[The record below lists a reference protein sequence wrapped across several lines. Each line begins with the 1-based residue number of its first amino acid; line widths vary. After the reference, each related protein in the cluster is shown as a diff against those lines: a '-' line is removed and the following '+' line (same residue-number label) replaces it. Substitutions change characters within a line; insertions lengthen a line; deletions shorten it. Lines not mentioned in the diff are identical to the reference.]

1 MAGPVN
7 QEAAVKDALN
17 KLLKAHTAKRR
28 RKQDAEDAE
37 EKDHQVFQAS
47 AVNAIEKVIGPTLM
61 ALSRELEG
69 HGHEAAVSLRVGKD
83 SFPSAHLSFRIG
95 DRDDPNGAA
104 SASRLSFSTT
114 ASQNKFEVTTEIW
127 GRQGKD
133 AENNTSKLESR
144 PIAEVDAAWV
154 TAQGLLFVSG
164 VLDRS

>member
-1 MAGPVN
+1 MAGQVK

-28 RKQDAEDAE
+28 KKQDVEDAE

-47 AVNAIEKVIGPTLM
+47 AVKAIEKVIGPTLS

-69 HGHEAAVSLRVGKD
+69 HGHEASVSLRVGKD

-144 PIAEVDAAWV
+144 PLAEVDTAWV